1 MRKRT
6 LHTSV
11 NFLIQPG
18 LYQRLKMAATLKKT
32 GMSKLIR
39 EGIKLR
45 LDQIDKQNS
54 VIQLKEDQDHECTRN
69 EETRQ

>member
-45 LDQIDKQNS
+45 LDQIDKQNN
-54 VIQLKEDQDHECTRN
+54 VIQLKEELSNDDQ
-69 EETRQ
+69 

>member
-11 NFLIQPG
+11 NLLIQPG

-32 GMSKLIR
+32 SMSKLIR

-45 LDQIDKQNS
+45 LDQIDKQNN
-54 VIQLKEDQDHECTRN
+54 VIQLKEDQDHECTHN
-69 EETRQ
+69 EETR

>member
-11 NFLIQPG
+11 NLLIQPG
-18 LYQRLKMAATLKKT
+18 FYQRLKMAAALRKT

-45 LDQIDKQNS
+45 LDQIDKQNN
-54 VIQLKEDQDHECTRN
+54 VIQLKEELSNDDQ
-69 EETRQ
+69 

>member
-1 MRKRT
+1 MKKRT
-6 LHTSV
+6 FHTSV
-11 NFLIQPG
+11 NFLIEPG
-18 LYQRLKMAATLKKT
+18 LYQRLKMAAELKRT

-45 LDQIDKQNS
+45 LAQIDKENN
-54 VIQLKEDQDHECTRN
+54 VIQLKEDQDNECTRN

>member
-11 NFLIQPG
+11 NLLIQPG
-18 LYQRLKMAATLKKT
+18 IYQRLKMTATLKKT
-32 GMSKLIR
+32 SMSKLIR

-45 LDQIDKQNS
+45 LDQIDKQNNA
-54 VIQLKEDQDHECTRN
+54 IQLKEDQDHECTHN
-69 EETRQ
+69 EETR

>member
-11 NFLIQPG
+11 NFLLQPG
-18 LYQRLKMAATLKKT
+18 LYQRLKMAARLKKT
-32 GMSKLIR
+32 AMSKLIR

-45 LDQIDKQNS
+45 LDQIDKQNN
-54 VIQLKEDQDHECTRN
+54 VIQLKEEQDHECTVN
-69 EETRQ
+69 KETRK

>member
-18 LYQRLKMAATLKKT
+18 LYQRLKMAAALKKT

-45 LDQIDKQNS
+45 LDQIDKQNNS
-54 VIQLKEDQDHECTRN
+54 IQLKEDQDYDYTHN
-69 EETRQ
+69 EETR